1 MKRAPATVRR
11 FFPNDIFEQGR
22 MEELGYLPVNV
33 SIFDHY
39 LTEEE
44 DRECKIM
51 FYSQAIKAGTLDEYM
66 VGERQFLALYS
77 DLANEGAYVEWK
89 DSYWLAEADDVAFV
103 RLQVE
108 SLREKIHMDVYF
120 IGPQIYVLGG
130 HDRTDLFLLR
140 NEEYLP
146 ELQRKVREFG
156 LHVLIPKNF

>member
-1 MKRAPATVRR
+1 MKRASATVRR

-66 VGERQFLALYS
+66 VGERQFLALYK
-77 DLANEGAYVEWK
+77 DLAVDGAYVEWEG
-89 DSYWLAEADDVAFV
+89 SYWSAKAEDVAFI

-120 IGPQIYVLGG
+120 IDPQIYVLGG
-130 HDRTDLFLLR
+130 HDRTDMFLLR
-140 NEEYLP
+140 NKDYLP
-146 ELQRKVREFG
+146 VLEKKVRDFG
-156 LHVLIPKNF
+156 LHVLIPKDF